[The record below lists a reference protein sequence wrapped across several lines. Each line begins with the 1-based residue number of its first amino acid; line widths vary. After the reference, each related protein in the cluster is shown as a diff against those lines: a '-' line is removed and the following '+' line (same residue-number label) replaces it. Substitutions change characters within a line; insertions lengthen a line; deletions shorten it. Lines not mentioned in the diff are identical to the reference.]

1 MRDEAVR
8 NNRIDLNDIQISGI
22 PQTVPETV
30 AAVCR
35 SRLLIAVSELLAKAH
50 LNDIKITVGT
60 ASQMQQAEMS
70 PYTQRVKDNDEL
82 NVEQRASQYKSQQPL
97 YTFDFLVVPDALRED
112 ILAAVS
118 LVWLEEKV
126 FDEWNLRE
134 IEPFPRTA
142 LNFHG
147 PTGTGKTLAAHA
159 IASYLNMPILV
170 TSYAQIESKYHGE
183 GPKNVEA
190 IFYAAERDGALLF
203 IDEAD
208 SLLSKR
214 LSNVSQ
220 GSEQAI
226 NSMRSQLLISLGQF
240 SGVVI
245 FATNFVESYDRAF
258 RSRVRD
264 VFFPLPD
271 EKTRAEIWRRH
282 FPERLPLSDELS
294 IESLANIEGL
304 TGRDIKHAV
313 IDAALRTAR
322 NNQDRVEMKTL
333 LEAIERIKTSRE
345 DDGNGNEDK
354 LSSSEEAEVA
364 LKVQSA
370 LTNKNS
376 ERGVEM

>member
-282 FPERLPLSDELS
+282 FRNAYH
-294 IESLANIEGL
+294 SLMNCP
-304 TGRDIKHAV
+304 
-313 IDAALRTAR
+313 
-322 NNQDRVEMKTL
+322 
-333 LEAIERIKTSRE
+333 
-345 DDGNGNEDK
+345 
-354 LSSSEEAEVA
+354 
-364 LKVQSA
+364 
-370 LTNKNS
+370 
-376 ERGVEM
+376 